1 MMEYVII
8 NIEKGE
14 KMKNKYLF
22 GLLLLI
28 ISLFITGC
36 EDDIYS
42 GASEP
47 LENPGD
53 VIFTISLK
61 NSACIPVQLTVYE
74 AGTYELFTEYEAC
87 RSNQNCN
94 SMLVYT
100 KSVKGSYSY
109 DVMKILD
116 ETNNDFADL
125 SDTTYYELYVG
136 DKYVEEGY
144 EYSYVLLSSES
155 LDDFLSEISV
165 KLNACAKADY
175 IN

>member
-1 MMEYVII
+1 
-8 NIEKGE
+8 
-14 KMKNKYLF
+14 MKNKYLF
-22 GLLLLI
+22 SLLLLI
-28 ISLFITGC
+28 ISFFITGFA
-36 EDDIYS
+36 DDIYS
-42 GASEP
+42 EASEP
-47 LENPGD
+47 LENPGE

-61 NSACIPVQLTVYE
+61 NSACIPVQLNIYE
-74 AGTYELFTEYEAC
+74 DGTYELFTEYKAC

-116 ETNNDFADL
+116 ETNNDFGDL

-136 DKYVEEGY
+136 DKYVEQGY
-144 EYSYVLLSSES
+144 EYNYVILES
-155 LDDFLSEISV
+155 KYLDEFLDEIDL
-165 KLNACAKADY
+165 KLNACAKAKY

>member
-1 MMEYVII
+1 MKYDII

-14 KMKNKYLF
+14 KMKNKSLF

-28 ISLFITGC
+28 VSLFITGC

-61 NSACIPVQLTVYE
+61 NNACIPVQLTIYE
-74 AGTYELFTEYEAC
+74 DGIYELFTEYKAC
-87 RSNQNCN
+87 RSNRVCN

-116 ETNNDFADL
+116 ETNNDL
-125 SDTTYYELYVG
+125 SNLSNNTYYELYVG
-136 DKYVEEGY
+136 DKYVEKGY

-155 LDDFLSEISV
+155 LDEFLREIDI

>member
-1 MMEYVII
+1 
-8 NIEKGE
+8 
-14 KMKNKYLF
+14 MKNKYLF

-36 EDDIYS
+36 EDGIYS

-74 AGTYELFTEYEAC
+74 DGTYELFTEYEAC

-109 DVMKILD
+109 DVMKILEEVNDYDNFD
-116 ETNNDFADL
+116 EKSNT
-125 SDTTYYELYVG
+125 SYYELYVG
-136 DKYVEEGY
+136 DKYIEKGY
-144 EYSYVLLSSES
+144 EYYYVFPNNES
-155 LDDFLSEISV
+155 LDELLSEINIM
-165 KLNACAKADY
+165 LNACAKAKY